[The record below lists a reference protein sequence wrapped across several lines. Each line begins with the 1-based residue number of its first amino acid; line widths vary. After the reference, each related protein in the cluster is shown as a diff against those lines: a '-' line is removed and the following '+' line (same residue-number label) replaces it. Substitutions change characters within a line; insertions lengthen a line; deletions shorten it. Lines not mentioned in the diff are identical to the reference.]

1 MPITPKPPFTRPPYS
16 SDTDHLS
23 PGRHTDERVR
33 KTAEPSGLSAAG
45 GEAGKHT
52 PLRARNIRPVAA
64 SPTVNAR
71 AVAKA
76 NYIQQ
81 LRKTSVLQAQASL
94 VNHITALKRL
104 GVDPT
109 GIPANLGFS
118 ISYNDKGTLISVVP
132 PDERLRANP
141 QKYNEIKTKLIRKL
155 EQIENQYKGA
165 KKQDLFNKTA
175 TAEEQL
181 RTSKEA
187 LSETGA
193 SMPVVDYRQFMIP
206 LGSMVSRPAPP
217 SNPGEAAAA
226 RRPGEFML
234 ERERRRH
241 GAPVPTGSGASGGFK
256 LDQSD
261 VDRVRFISA
270 EESNLLETPSSYR
283 LLKQAYFG
291 FRSADAD
298 WLKNTHIAFQPS
310 EPTTFER
317 IAYSNSNHQV
327 LKKFKVQIQPR
338 SDQDYLPGDE
348 ILVVK
353 DLRTNQLKLVRSGS
367 FDGEDEGGG
376 GFPGYSRQGAE
387 RAFAFLKNMTA
398 DNCRPYKHLRAGSGG
413 SIEAWSCG
421 FNSLQVAIFMATGFK
436 IPFPV
441 LVATIENQL
450 NERQEEDRQHIRQK
464 LSDGSYCFGVVILQ
478 VLLGTTE
485 RYKKPPFAEAY
496 NDYVLLGTESD
507 SNHHNKFY
515 EDYNGRRHIRCD
527 TKALTRNE
535 IENHDFDKAGSV
547 IVGQGA
553 YAYAIYRTKA
563 VDEKSYQYVV
573 YDPHNFDFEK
583 DFFTNP
589 RKKGL
594 KIFNSKQEAFHYI
607 STQKDG
613 YYGSRGKFDGFYR
626 FPDIILQD
634 LLKKMQKTKGQWE
647 RGTAKKA

>member
-1 MPITPKPPFTRPPYS
+1 MPIASEPPFTRPPYS
-16 SDTDHLS
+16 SDTDHLP
-23 PGRHTDERVR
+23 PGGHTDERVR

-81 LRKTSVLQAQASL
+81 LRKTTVLQAQASL
-94 VNHITALKRL
+94 VNHIPALKRL
-104 GVDPT
+104 GGDPA

-141 QKYNEIKTKLIRKL
+141 QKYNEIKTRLIRKL
-155 EQIENQYKGA
+155 EQIENQYKGT

-181 RTSKEA
+181 RISKEA

-217 SNPGEAAAA
+217 SNPGAGAAAA
-226 RRPGEFML
+226 ARPGEFML

-270 EESNLLETPSSYR
+270 GESNLLETPSSTSSHR

-298 WLKNTHIAFQPS
+298 WLENSHIAFQSS

-327 LKKFKVQIQPR
+327 LKKFKVQLQPKSSR
-338 SDQDYLPGDE
+338 DYVPGDE

-353 DLRTNQLKLVRSGS
+353 DMSTNQLKLVRAGS
-367 FDGEDEGGG
+367 FDGEDAGGG
-376 GFPGYSRQGAE
+376 GFPGYSIKGAE
-387 RAFAFLKNMTA
+387 RALAYLKSKVVGNHK
-398 DNCRPYKHLRAGSGG
+398 PYQHLHAGNLGN
-413 SIEAWSCG
+413 IAEWTCG
-421 FNSLQVAIFMATGFK
+421 FNSLQVAIFMATGIK
-436 IPFPV
+436 VPFPV
-441 LVATIENQL
+441 LVAVIEDKIDEMPAAAQQRIR
-450 NERQEEDRQHIRQK
+450 NELLRKRYSFDPT
-464 LSDGSYCFGVVILQ
+464 LLQ
-478 VLLGTTE
+478 ILLGDTD
-485 RYKKPPFAEAY
+485 RYKKPPFREAY
-496 NDYVLLGTESD
+496 EGYVLIGTEQGSPTARGFG
-507 SNHHNKFY
+507 HN
-515 EDYNGRRHIRCD
+515 YNRCD
-527 TKALTRNE
+527 SKVLTRNE
-535 IENHDFDKAGSV
+535 IENHDFDKASSV
-547 IVGQGA
+547 IVAQDL
-553 YAYAIYRTKA
+553 YAYAIYRVKIG
-563 VDEKSYQYVV
+563 SGSHRFVV
-573 YDPHNFDFEK
+573 YDPHNFHFET

-589 RKKGL
+589 SKAGL
-594 KIFNSKQEAFHYI
+594 KMFNSKQEAFHYL
-607 STQKDG
+607 STRKNG
-613 YYGSRGKFDGFYR
+613 HERNRGKFDGFYR

-634 LLKKMQKTKGQWE
+634 LQKNMLKTKSNWE
-647 RGTAKKA
+647 KRVIG